1 MAVRVAFAAASRA
14 GAVALL
20 TDYKADAGINLQIYP
35 GRPRSINP
43 PTAFVDSINES
54 LTEYTLTTRQRVPSV
69 EVIVLHG
76 VFDYG
81 DTVAQRDA
89 FVDGFLD
96 WVADRYHAFGTNT
109 LVAVTD
115 VTDIPVYVPDWQ
127 QPQDQRQYYGTRI
140 TLEGFAST

>member
-1 MAVRVAFAAASRA
+1 MPTRVAFQAAARA
-14 GAVALL
+14 GAVQLL
-20 TDYKADAGINLQIYP
+20 TDFKADSGIGLQIYR
-35 GRPRSINP
+35 GRPKSINP
-43 PTAFVDSINES
+43 PTAFVDSINET
-54 LTEYTLTTRQRVPSV
+54 LTEFLVATRQRVPSV

-81 DTVAQRDA
+81 DTVDQRDA

-96 WVADRYHAFGTNT
+96 WVADRYHAFGANT